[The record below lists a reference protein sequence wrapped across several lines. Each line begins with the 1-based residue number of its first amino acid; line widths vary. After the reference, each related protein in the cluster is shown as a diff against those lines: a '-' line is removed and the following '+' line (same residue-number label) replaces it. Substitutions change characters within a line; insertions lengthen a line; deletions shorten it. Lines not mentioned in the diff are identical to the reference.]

1 MAYKCLHYS
10 RIFATSYALKR
21 HISDKYRYITE
32 EDKGEE
38 FQTNILVEESDL
50 WDEDKGEE
58 FQMNISVDGPSN
70 LWDMIL

>member
-1 MAYKCLHYS
+1 MAYKCLHCS
-10 RIFATSYALKR
+10 RTFATSYALKH

-50 WDEDKGEE
+50 
-58 FQMNISVDGPSN
+58 
-70 LWDMIL
+70 